1 MDIKLIDRNTE
12 GEFLLKGRLDANSA
26 PETEK
31 LLTSMV
37 EKFDKIILNLAS
49 LEYISSAG
57 LRILKILHMAMKK
70 KGGTLALKNV
80 NKMVMEVFEM
90 TGFAGLLNFE

>member
-1 MDIKLIDRNTE
+1 MDIKLIERESE
-12 GEFLLKGRLDANSA
+12 GEFLLSGRLDANSA

-37 EKFDKIILNLAS
+37 ERFDKMTLNLAS

-57 LRILKILHMAMKK
+57 LRILKVLHMAMRK
-70 KGGTLALKNV
+70 KGGKLVVKNA